1 MSTQDLKKDIQPLSM
16 KEGGYLRI
24 KVDNK
29 KDTIHYSPNAMSIN
43 KALSRISS
51 VGEIKRVKDEIMQ
64 QRKSI

>member
-16 KEGGYLRI
+16 KESGYLRI

-29 KDTIHYSPNAMSIN
+29 KDTIHYSSNAMSIN